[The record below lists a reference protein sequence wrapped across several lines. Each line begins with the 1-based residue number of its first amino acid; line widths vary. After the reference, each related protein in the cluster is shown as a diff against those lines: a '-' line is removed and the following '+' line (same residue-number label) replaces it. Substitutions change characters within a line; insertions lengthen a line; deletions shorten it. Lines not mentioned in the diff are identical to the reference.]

1 MRRPCSNGNR
11 YLAAIGLLFHAAT
24 FYIAGRRAEVGF
36 RFSSQGLRLQAFMFR
51 KSGALGFRE
60 FRASEDALQDQ
71 EPHAPGTWMFM
82 ELFLSLSQA
91 LNPKPP

>member
-1 MRRPCSNGNR
+1 
-11 YLAAIGLLFHAAT
+11 
-24 FYIAGRRAEVGF
+24 
-36 RFSSQGLRLQAFMFR
+36 MFR